1 MLHDFGASNGT
12 ILVDMADDEHRDLLL
27 FGHGKQPGRALLDL
41 TDRAGR
47 GRDIHAAHRL
57 DGVDDDKVRLF
68 LFDEA
73 ADLVH
78 VVFGSQIDILLRD
91 LQPGRAEFHLP
102 HRLLAGDIQHR
113 VLVRDGPAKLEQ
125 HRGFA
130 YARLAAE
137 QHHAAQHDAAAQHP
151 VQFRD
156 AGQDAAFF
164 LGSADL

>member
-1 MLHDFGASNGT
+1 MLHDFGARNGT
-12 ILVDMADDEHRDLLL
+12 VLVDMADNEHRDLLL

-78 VVFGSQIDILLRD
+78 VVFGGQIDILLRD
-91 LQPGRAEFHLP
+91 L
-102 HRLLAGDIQHR
+102 
-113 VLVRDGPAKLEQ
+113 
-125 HRGFA
+125 
-130 YARLAAE
+130 
-137 QHHAAQHDAAAQHP
+137 
-151 VQFRD
+151 
-156 AGQDAAFF
+156 
-164 LGSADL
+164 